1 MLSEKEI
8 LLFIVLF
15 LDCAKNSLSIF
26 VIRTY
31 DASKMMRNFF
41 KTHPSE
47 KPTLRSG
54 DLFFLLFALF
64 EIRPHKFTYKQR
76 RAQKY
81 RGHFQFFCIASVEK
95 VMRIN

>member
-1 MLSEKEI
+1 
-8 LLFIVLF
+8 V
-15 LDCAKNSLSIF
+15 
-26 VIRTY
+26 
-31 DASKMMRNFF
+31 FF

-47 KPTLRSG
+47 KPTQIPQKSG
-54 DLFFLLFALF
+54 DFSFLLFALF